1 MDILNKMKKIP
12 GGLLI
17 IPMLL
22 AAIINTVSPK
32 ILQIGNP
39 TTALFTSKG
48 TMVLLGLMLFFSG
61 TQCKVSQIKTM
72 IKRSGT
78 LCLVK
83 IIIAYGVGI
92 FINNYFGAEGFLGI
106 SVVTIIAV
114 VTSCNPGLYL
124 ALIDSYG
131 DEVDA
136 SAFGILNLIVVPA
149 VPITILSSTSG
160 QGLDFNTII
169 ATLFPFILGI
179 VLGNLDDNFR
189 KLYSSG
195 TAILLPFMGIS
206 FGVNINIIVALR
218 AGISGIISTILFYI
232 ICLIPLLIID
242 KKVMKR
248 PGYAATAM
256 SSVAGLS
263 LVVPTLAAELNPVY
277 EKFIQVS
284 IAQIA
289 FVVILTTI
297 ITPII
302 TQKIIMSNKIND

>member
-22 AAIINTVSPK
+22 AAVINTICPQ

-39 TTALFTSKG
+39 TTALFTNKG

-92 FINNYFGAEGFLGI
+92 FINKYFGEEGFWGI

-124 ALIDSYG
+124 ALVDSYG

-160 QGLDFNTII
+160 QGIDFNTII

-179 VLGNLDDNFR
+179 LLGNLDGNFR

-302 TQKIIMSNKIND
+302 TQKIIMSNKINE

>member
-22 AAIINTVSPK
+22 AAVINTVCPQ

-61 TQCKVSQIKTM
+61 TQCKVYQIKTM
-72 IKRSGT
+72 LKRSGT

-92 FINNYFGAEGFLGI
+92 FINKYFGAEGFLGI
-106 SVVTIIAV
+106 SIVTIIAV

-124 ALIDSYG
+124 ALVDSYG

-160 QGLDFNTII
+160 QGIDFNTII

-195 TAILLPFMGIS
+195 TVILLPFMGIS

-232 ICLIPLLIID
+232 ICLIPLLVID
-242 KKVMKR
+242 KQVMKR
-248 PGYAATAM
+248 PGYAASAM

-289 FVVILTTI
+289 FAVILTTI

-302 TQKIIMSNKIND
+302 TQKIIMSNKINE